1 MSTMTYVFI
10 ALQIITTIAVIVLVM
25 FQHLKEGDGLSG
37 SSNEGG
43 SGMGMSNEKRLSRLT
58 IIFGIAFVIFTI
70 VSSTLIYQDLK

>member
-25 FQHLKEGDGLSG
+25 FQHLKEGDVLSG